1 MDILNTECD
10 CVLLLQYDAQVV
22 KYQQTDNITST
33 ALFYVENA
41 LFYVVNFS
49 NASLLFVDFDNL
61 QIKVGYTVH

>member
-1 MDILNTECD
+1 MLHGSP
-10 CVLLLQYDAQVV
+10 VV

-49 NASLLFVDFDNL
+49 NVLLHFVDDFDKL
-61 QIKVGYTVH
+61 

>member
-10 CVLLLQYDAQVV
+10 KLTAYLLLQYAAPAV

-41 LFYVVNFS
+41 QFYVVNFS
-49 NASLLFVDFDNL
+49 NVLLHFVENFDSL
-61 QIKVGYTVH
+61 